1 MNSDRIAYV
10 KNTDFY
16 KAMRKERMIR
26 GFLQHILFT
35 LLLGVAFGLLFWPLF
50 IPFAL
55 AIVFFAIR
63 EVINIRSSL
72 LALASLPQKDFDDL
86 VRQSIEG
93 RLESAVVGSYTKDGI
108 LLRSAYIPYNSIV
121 KMRYHTPDL
130 MNEIVKDII
139 TRLLFGFFT
148 KSKLPCVIIYRK
160 VKIFGKEFVI
170 SSEHRLQGNVNHT
183 SALEEFT
190 NRVVANSE
198 NKVLIDNDYY
208 FNKI

>member
-1 MNSDRIAYV
+1 MNSDRITYV

-35 LLLGVAFGLLFWPLF
+35 LLLGVAFGLLFWPLS

-72 LALASLPQKDFDDL
+72 LALASLPQKDFGDL

-148 KSKLPCVIIYRK
+148 KGKLPCVIIYRK

>member
-1 MNSDRIAYV
+1 MNSDRITYV

-35 LLLGVAFGLLFWPLF
+35 LLLGVAFGLLFWPLS

-72 LALASLPQKDFDDL
+72 LALASLSQKDFDDL

-148 KSKLPCVIIYRK
+148 KGKLPCVIIYRK